1 MKLEEVEEK
10 LGEIY
15 SMASNAQDYVRAVMR
30 GEVSGVKLTDRQ
42 KKRLKEMVVI
52 SVDRIIGRATKVKE
66 SLQ

>member
-15 SMASNAQDYVRAVMR
+15 GIASSAQDYVRAVMR
-30 GEVSGVKLTDRQ
+30 GEVSGVKLTDKQ

-52 SVDRIIGRATKVKE
+52 SVDKIIGRATKVKE